1 MQTLRVRNNQ
11 KDFNLASE
19 NMNELEGLAIANN
32 VLVGMKKTTA
42 SLMIEL

>member
-1 MQTLRVRNNQ
+1 MQTLRVRNHE

-19 NMNELEGLAIANN
+19 NMNELEGLATANN
-32 VLVGMKKTTA
+32 VLESMEA